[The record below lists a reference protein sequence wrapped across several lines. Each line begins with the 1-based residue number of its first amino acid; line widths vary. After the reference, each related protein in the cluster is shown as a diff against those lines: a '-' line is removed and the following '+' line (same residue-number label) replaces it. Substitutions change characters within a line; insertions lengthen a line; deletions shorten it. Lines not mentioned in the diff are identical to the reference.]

1 MPLGN
6 KLLKNLK
13 IKVSFN
19 EGSGV
24 IPREGVISEKTR
36 CYIKRNGRDIVPVY
50 TDIDNSLQQFNVF
63 FLTILKVVNGSYIY
77 YYLGVILMWEGS
89 SVGEG
94 GMNRNNVICRSGND

>member
-1 MPLGN
+1 MSLGN

-63 FLTILKVVNGSYIY
+63 FFNHPKTGKRVLHLLLSWGNTH
-77 YYLGVILMWEGS
+77 
-89 SVGEG
+89 VG
-94 GMNRNNVICRSGND
+94 RKQCW